1 MKQNVK
7 YIIMLLRVK
16 KTGVE
21 MMNNILL
28 AVTGGIAAY
37 KAIDLTSKLTQG
49 GYDVRV
55 MLTEHA
61 QQFVTPLSFQAISR
75 NAVYT
80 NTFLEENPAEIQHI
94 ALGDWADVIVVAPA
108 TANIISK
115 LSHGIADDMVTTTL
129 LATTTPK
136 FMAPAMNV
144 HMFEN
149 PRIQANI
156 QTLIDDGYHFIEP
169 GEGFLACGY
178 VAKGRMAEPLE
189 IKAVIDRQ
197 GQKNAEKIQSAYF
210 RDKKVLI
217 TAGPTIETIDPVR
230 FVSNRASGKM
240 GYAIAEALQKLGA
253 EVTLVTGPTSIEAPR
268 HVEVVQVT
276 TAEDM
281 FQAVRQRF
289 KQQDIIFKTA
299 AVSDYTPVDPLPHK
313 MKKQN
318 GDVTVTFKRTQDI
331 LKYLGEHKTTQKL
344 VGFAAETQNM
354 ESYAQDKLARKN
366 ADVIIANNVGDTSIG
381 FSSDNNEV
389 SLYFKDGTFETL
401 QKGPKKKLAFQILS
415 ILESRWDV

>member
-1 MKQNVK
+1 MMK
-7 YIIMLLRVK
+7 
-16 KTGVE
+16 
-21 MMNNILL
+21 NILL

-61 QQFVTPLSFQAISR
+61 QQFVTPLSFQAIGR

-210 RDKKVLI
+210 RDKKVLV

-240 GYAIAEALQKLGA
+240 GYAIAEALQKVGA

>member
-1 MKQNVK
+1 MK
-7 YIIMLLRVK
+7 
-16 KTGVE
+16 
-21 MMNNILL
+21 NILL

-94 ALGDWADVIVVAPA
+94 ALGDWADAIVVAPA

-129 LATTTPK
+129 LATMTPK

-197 GQKNAEKIQSAYF
+197 GQENAEKSQSAYF
-210 RDKKVLI
+210 NHKKVLV
-217 TAGPTIETIDPVR
+217 TAGPTVETIDPVR

-240 GYAIAEALQKLGA
+240 GYAIAEALQKVGA
-253 EVTLVTGPTSIEAPR
+253 EVTLVTGPTSIEPPR

-276 TAEDM
+276 TAEEM
-281 FQAVRQRF
+281 FQAVKQRF
-289 KQQDIIFKTA
+289 EQQDIIFKTA
-299 AVSDYTPVDPLPHK
+299 AVSDYTPVEPLPHK
-313 MKKQN
+313 MKKQD

-331 LKYLGEHKTTQKL
+331 LKYIGEHKTTQKL

>member
-1 MKQNVK
+1 MK
-7 YIIMLLRVK
+7 
-16 KTGVE
+16 
-21 MMNNILL
+21 NILL

-80 NTFLEENPAEIQHI
+80 NTFLEENLAEIQHI

-210 RDKKVLI
+210 RDKKVLV

>member
-1 MKQNVK
+1 MMK
-7 YIIMLLRVK
+7 
-16 KTGVE
+16 
-21 MMNNILL
+21 NILL

-94 ALGDWADVIVVAPA
+94 ALGDWADAIVVAPA

-197 GQKNAEKIQSAYF
+197 GQENAEKSQSAYF
-210 RDKKVLI
+210 NHKKVLV
-217 TAGPTIETIDPVR
+217 TAGPTVETIDPVR

-240 GYAIAEALQKLGA
+240 GYAIAEALQKVGA
-253 EVTLVTGPTSIEAPR
+253 DVTLVTGPTSIEPPR

-276 TAEDM
+276 TAEEM
-281 FQAVRQRF
+281 FQAVKQRF
-289 KQQDIIFKTA
+289 EQQDIIFKTA
-299 AVSDYTPVDPLPHK
+299 AVSDYTPVEPLPHK
-313 MKKQN
+313 MKKQD

>member
-1 MKQNVK
+1 
-7 YIIMLLRVK
+7 
-16 KTGVE
+16 
-21 MMNNILL
+21 MNNILL